1 MTEQDESERDVR
13 DDIFNKDNSDTDDYL
28 NSFFQFDSTTN
39 KANDL
44 VFNCRAILTNEELW
58 RTMQK
63 VLFSVFKSGAAI
75 ILYQMGTEFGF
86 TIGSRARES
95 RQNINQAVKFL
106 EMYGLLAGWG
116 KLKTSAIKLS
126 MGQLAEDLKI
136 TIEDNFFA
144 TPNGKKVE
152 EPRCFLIAGI
162 LAGIIEGLLGEGYN
176 CVETMCI
183 AAGGKHCEFLITRRA
198 RMSDK

>member
-144 TPNGKKVE
+144 TPNGKKAE